1 MLPLTCEAFADI
13 LATHA
18 RGKDLLFSPGLPA
31 GRRSLSHP
39 LPPGS
44 PAEQEDRDPRKVLS
58 LSRSGENRRGES
70 AHEKERGRG
79 QAPTVLPHL
88 PDDQNLAQAAQDPQ
102 TMHACVT
109 GGISAQGED
118 GDEGEEVAMP
128 ALVRGVEGDPVTR
141 KAVDEARKA
150 EGEEVEEVVMPA
162 LVRGVDHGHGYNQA
176 EVLR

>member
-1 MLPLTCEAFADI
+1 
-13 LATHA
+13 
-18 RGKDLLFSPGLPA
+18 
-31 GRRSLSHP
+31 
-39 LPPGS
+39 
-44 PAEQEDRDPRKVLS
+44 
-58 LSRSGENRRGES
+58 
-70 AHEKERGRG
+70 
-79 QAPTVLPHL
+79 
-88 PDDQNLAQAAQDPQ
+88 
-102 TMHACVT
+102 MHACVT
-109 GGISAQGED
+109 RGISAQGED